1 MSSSRDLDS
10 AQAREIEEQL
20 FSVHRQQLPRQV
32 PIPLPRQDFWEMIRK
47 LLSSLDLDIQE
58 MMRNGSIDMRL
69 QNLQKRQTNIRRI
82 ASELARK
89 RMVAMMQHAA
99 SQSLRSAVNPGMT
112 QELPALDWQRNDPAE
127 KAFYSSLENQVDRF
141 KKEIDWMG
149 MQQGIAGEVGVRTT
163 THAPGTM
170 QLDAFVKEGMLRKN
184 LNIPLP
190 LMLLNHE
197 NSFLKKMIVG
207 EQTGGSKKKNKKNKD
222 EVISDSLFDKLID
235 LKSKTNLK
243 KTRKH
248 KRGGGKRRKKTKKL
262 FIF

>member
-1 MSSSRDLDS
+1 MNS
-10 AQAREIEEQL
+10 
-20 FSVHRQQLPRQV
+20 
-32 PIPLPRQDFWEMIRK
+32 QDFVCYTK
-47 LLSSLDLDIQE
+47 NDKVLSVG
-58 MMRNGSIDMRL
+58 M
-69 QNLQKRQTNIRRI
+69 NLNNII
-82 ASELARK
+82 AKHYYSEK
-89 RMVAMMQHAA
+89 
-99 SQSLRSAVNPGMT
+99 
-112 QELPALDWQRNDPAE
+112 
-127 KAFYSSLENQVDRF
+127 
-141 KKEIDWMG
+141 
-149 MQQGIAGEVGVRTT
+149 
-163 THAPGTM
+163 
-170 QLDAFVKEGMLRKN
+170 FVKEGMLRKN